1 MCVDFIMETPGDA
14 DKVISCLKN
23 HDKNISKGCNKFSI
37 ESILGLKSPSDDV
50 KKVNRLELMDFSE
63 KGEPFCSF
71 ATSYVSHINDS

>member
-1 MCVDFIMETPGDA
+1 MWVDFIMETPGDA